1 VGDARLL
8 TRKTL
13 RKRKGTIM
21 RRHDKQDATAAPP
34 VPQKP
39 DAATLVISWMGIIG
53 AAGASVTFNIY
64 HDSHWLAIALAII
77 AGFLPPYL
85 ATILAHIAVG
95 FRALFWKIAVFA
107 VTAGAMAI
115 SAIGTS
121 DVLAPGLTIW
131 GGIGFSFVMDSASLL
146 CLWGLISYY
155 EARAACSTW
164 RAARDAGTTGPAQ
177 NQAAAGRGQAVPEPG
192 ARTAATEAAPVPAPV
207 PGTKTAS
214 AEPAAGT
221 SVAATAEPSAEP
233 AVPARRN
240 AVAKT
245 AGVAGEGREERDA
258 VVAEIA
264 RRPRPVLED
273 TRAQQQRA
281 LDILAEFAGRTG
293 RRMNNA
299 EFGKALGISKQDACR
314 VRQAVADREAA

>member
-1 VGDARLL
+1 
-8 TRKTL
+8 
-13 RKRKGTIM
+13 M

-34 VPQKP
+34 VPEKP

-53 AAGASVTFNIY
+53 AAGASVTFNID
-64 HDSHWLAIALAII
+64 HDSHWLDIALAVI

-107 VTAGAMAI
+107 VTAGAMGI

-121 DVLAPGLTIW
+121 NVLAPGLTIW

-155 EARAACSTW
+155 EARASYDTW
-164 RAARDAGTTGPAQ
+164 RAAQDAGTTGPAQ
-177 NQAAAGRGQAVPEPG
+177 NQAPAEHGQAVPEPY
-192 ARTAATEAAPVPAPV
+192 ARTVATEAAPVP
-207 PGTKTAS
+207 GTKAAS

-221 SVAATAEPSAEP
+221 SVAAMAKPSAEP
-233 AVPARRN
+233 AAPARRA

-245 AGVAGEGREERDA
+245 VGAASGEGSEEREA

-264 RRPRPVLED
+264 RRPRPMLED

-281 LDILAEFAGRTG
+281 LDILAEFAARTG

-299 EFGKALGISKQDACR
+299 ELGKALGISKQDACK